1 MNAIITTKTMGLF
14 APAENTSAYLKMAMM
29 GLQGSGKTYTA
40 TDIAIGL
47 VKLMRERGAQAA
59 DRPIF
64 FGDTE
69 MGSDWVAPR
78 VKAAGIE
85 LFTAKTR
92 AFKDLL
98 VMVQE
103 AERGA
108 SILVIDSLTHF
119 WVELCDAYMKA
130 KKDRFGNPRTRLQFE
145 DWAFL
150 KAEWRKFTDLFVNSN
165 LHIVACGRA
174 GFEYETTVDDDTGKK
189 NLEKTGIKFKAESE
203 MGYEPSLLVLME
215 RHQEMDGNRVK
226 RVYRTATVLK
236 DRSTL
241 LDGKEFEEPKFAN
254 FLPHVQLLNIGGR
267 QMGVDTMR
275 SSVSTIPADT
285 RDDRSL
291 QRKIVVD
298 EIESLL
304 VLHHPGQTAA
314 EKKRKL
320 ELLRTHFEAS
330 WTEIETIM
338 SLERLRHGYDTLHFT
353 LEGKNSR
360 YHISAAKPIATDLD
374 DELPAHSAPPKPVQE
389 PHPLDIPAE
398 FKRVPPPKANGH
410 DLGYHP
416 YSWIDEMTAQ

>member
-1 MNAIITTKTMGLF
+1 MNAIITTKTMSLF
-14 APAENTSAYLKMAMM
+14 TKAENTSAYLKMAAM
-29 GLQGSGKTYTA
+29 GLQGSGKTFTA
-40 TDIAIGL
+40 TDIAIGM
-47 VKLMRERGAQAA
+47 VKLMRERGAAAA

-78 VKAAGIE
+78 IKAEGIE
-85 LFTAKTR
+85 LLTAKTR

-103 AERGA
+103 AERDA
-108 SILVIDSLTHF
+108 SVLVIDSLTHF
-119 WVELCDAYMKA
+119 WVELTDAYMKA

-165 LHIVACGRA
+165 LHIIACGRA

-215 RHQEMDGNRVK
+215 RHQEMDGNHVK

-241 LDGKEFEEPKFAN
+241 LDGKVFEEPKFAN

-267 QMGVDTMR
+267 QLGVDTMR

-285 RDDRSL
+285 RDTRSL
-291 QRKIVVD
+291 QRKIVLD

-304 VLHHPGQTAA
+304 VLHYPGQSAA
-314 EKKRKL
+314 EKKTKL
-320 ELLRTHFEAS
+320 ELLRTHFQAS
-330 WTEIETIM
+330 WTEIETLM
-338 SLERLRHGYDTLHFT
+338 SLERLRVGFNTLYFT
-353 LEGKNSR
+353 LEKGKPSK
-360 YHISAAKPIATDLD
+360 YAPEAKPEIN
-374 DELPAHSAPPKPVQE
+374 DELPGDLAPPKRIATKPASDG
-389 PHPLDIPAE
+389 LDIPDA
-398 FKRVPPPKANGH
+398 FRRVQPQDPDYGPN
-410 DLGYHP
+410 
-416 YSWIDEMTAQ
+416 SWIEHMQAAE

>member
-1 MNAIITTKTMGLF
+1 MNAIVTTKTMSLF
-14 APAENTSAYLKMAMM
+14 TKAENTSAYLKMAAM

-40 TDIAIGL
+40 TDIAIGM
-47 VKLMRERGAQAA
+47 VKLMRERGAAAA

-78 VKAAGIE
+78 IKTEGIE
-85 LFTAKTR
+85 LLTAKTR

-108 SILVIDSLTHF
+108 SVLVIDSLTHF
-119 WVELCDAYMKA
+119 WVELTDAYMKA

-165 LHIVACGRA
+165 LHIIACGRA

-215 RHQEMDGNRVK
+215 RHQEMDGNHVK

-241 LDGKEFEEPKFAN
+241 LDGKVFEEPKFEN

-267 QMGVDTMR
+267 QLGVDTMR

-285 RDDRSL
+285 RDTRAL
-291 QRKIVVD
+291 QRKIVLD

-304 VLHHPGQTAA
+304 VLHYPGQSAA
-314 EKKRKL
+314 EKKTKL
-320 ELLRTHFEAS
+320 ELLRTHFQAS
-330 WTEIETIM
+330 WTEIETLM
-338 SLERLRHGYDTLHFT
+338 SLERLRVGFNTLYFT
-353 LEGKNSR
+353 LEKGKPSK
-360 YHISAAKPIATDLD
+360 YAPEATPEIN
-374 DELPAHSAPPKPVQE
+374 DELPGDLAPPKRITSKQASDGLAIPDAFRRVQPQE
-389 PHPLDIPAE
+389 PDYGP
-398 FKRVPPPKANGH
+398 N
-410 DLGYHP
+410 
-416 YSWIDEMTAQ
+416 SWIEHMQAAE